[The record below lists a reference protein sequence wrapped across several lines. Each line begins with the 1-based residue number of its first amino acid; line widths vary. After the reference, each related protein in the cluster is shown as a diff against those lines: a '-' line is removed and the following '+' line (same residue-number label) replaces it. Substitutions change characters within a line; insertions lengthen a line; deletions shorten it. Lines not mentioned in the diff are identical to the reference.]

1 MTYQK
6 GCHRVALL
14 LEVKNVNMNS
24 PEQIVKPR
32 PKFPTIT
39 QAWYTTLIL
48 FAVTIAVAGILALLV
63 PGHKDLTGLLSYAI
77 PLVVVNGMVLMFQKH
92 EFEAKFTTLF
102 RKFDIQIVPFLLLF
116 VLGFGYASD
125 YVTSL
130 IPMPDFMEQ
139 LFEQM
144 LSFSIWGFILVCI
157 AAPLLEEILCRGVF
171 LRSFLENYSD
181 RKAIL
186 WSAIIF
192 AVIHM
197 NPWQAI
203 PAFVIGYFMGWLFYR
218 TKSLLPSIVVHFLNN
233 FVAYVTAGM
242 LGGDFEYG
250 KMLSWQTNLVL
261 AVAGVLIALFSIYR
275 IRKILDAEVITQEA

>member
-1 MTYQK
+1 M
-6 GCHRVALL
+6 ALL

-39 QAWYTTLIL
+39 QAWYITLIF
-48 FAVTIAVAGILALLV
+48 FAVTIAIAGILALLIE
-63 PGHKDLTGLLSYAI
+63 GSKDLTLFLGYTLPFVIIVVMALL
-77 PLVVVNGMVLMFQKH
+77 FQKH
-92 EFEAKFTTLF
+92 DFEAKFTVLF

-116 VLGFGYASD
+116 VLGFGYAND
-125 YVTSL
+125 YITSL
-130 IPMPDFMEQ
+130 IPMPDFMKQ

-157 AAPLLEEILCRGVF
+157 AAPLFEEILCRGIF
-171 LRSFLENYSD
+171 LRSFLENYSA

-192 AVIHM
+192 AVLHM

-242 LGGDFEYG
+242 LGDDLEYG
-250 KMLSWQTNLVL
+250 KMLSWQLNLAL
-261 AVAGVLIALFSIYR
+261 AVGGALIALFSVYR

>member
-1 MTYQK
+1 M
-6 GCHRVALL
+6 ALL

-24 PEQIVKPR
+24 SEQIVKPKS
-32 PKFPTIT
+32 KFPTIT
-39 QAWYTTLIL
+39 QAWYITLIF
-48 FAVTIAVAGILALLV
+48 FAVTIAIAGILNLLIK
-63 PGHKDLTGLLSYAI
+63 GSKDLTLFLGYTLPFVIIVVMALL
-77 PLVVVNGMVLMFQKH
+77 FQKH
-92 EFEAKFTTLF
+92 DFEAKFTALF

-125 YVTSL
+125 YITSL
-130 IPMPDFMEQ
+130 IPMPDFMKQ

-157 AAPLLEEILCRGVF
+157 AAPLLEEILCRGIF
-171 LRSFLENYSD
+171 LRSFLENYSA

-192 AVIHM
+192 AVLHM

-242 LGGDFEYG
+242 LGDDFEYG
-250 KMLSWQTNLVL
+250 KMLSWQLNLAL
-261 AVAGVLIALFSIYR
+261 AVVGALVALFSVYR
-275 IRKILDAEVITQEA
+275 IRKILDAEVITQEV

>member
-1 MTYQK
+1 
-6 GCHRVALL
+6 VALL

-39 QAWYTTLIL
+39 QAWYITLIF
-48 FAVTIAVAGILALLV
+48 FAVTIAIAGILALLIE
-63 PGHKDLTGLLSYAI
+63 GSKDLTLFLGYTLPFVIIVVMALL
-77 PLVVVNGMVLMFQKH
+77 FQKH
-92 EFEAKFTTLF
+92 DFEAKFPGLF

-144 LSFSIWGFILVCI
+144 LSFSIWGFVLVCI
-157 AAPLLEEILCRGVF
+157 AAPLLEEILCRGIF
-171 LRSFLENYSD
+171 LRSFLENYSA

-192 AVIHM
+192 AVLHM

-242 LGGDFEYG
+242 LGNDLEYG
-250 KMLSWQTNLVL
+250 KMLSWQLNLAL
-261 AVAGVLIALFSIYR
+261 AVVGALIALFSVYR